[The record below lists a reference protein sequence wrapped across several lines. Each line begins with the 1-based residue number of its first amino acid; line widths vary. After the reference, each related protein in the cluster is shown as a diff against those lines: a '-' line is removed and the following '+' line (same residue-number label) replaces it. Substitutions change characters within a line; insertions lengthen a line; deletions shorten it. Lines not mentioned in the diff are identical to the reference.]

1 MAREQLKTLTEQM
14 YYILLT
20 LAEPQHGYGIMQEVE
35 KRTGGRVRIGAGT
48 LYNLLSRF
56 EEEDIIVQVSE
67 ENRRKIYSLTDK
79 GLNILKDEYQRL
91 KQLVSDGD
99 DILEGRAVK
108 AKTKLNGHHGVSFHL
123 IIKLWKNIWKKWLR
137 RAGCWKRSAATL
149 LNSEPSIPAG

>member
-99 DILEGRAVK
+99 DILGGRAVK
-108 AKTKLNGHHGVSFHL
+108 
-123 IIKLWKNIWKKWLR
+123 
-137 RAGCWKRSAATL
+137 
-149 LNSEPSIPAG
+149 